1 MSAVAAR
8 EAGPRSDI
16 VGAVAAAWACA
27 PDRVADGTR
36 ASGLRLSILQNADPA
51 AQEASAA
58 ADEDHHTL
66 CFPLSRYSSEVVL
79 DGRRSDARPIGP
91 GQLCLVEAGR
101 QPWGVNHGPWRSLH
115 VYIPRLLV
123 AGIAKAD
130 AGPGRGASP
139 PAELAV
145 PVVFRHPGVERICL
159 ALAEEV
165 EAPRPYGGL
174 RIDALAQ
181 DLVIQLLRDFPP
193 GPDGRGGA
201 APASARAAR
210 GGLAPWQV
218 RRACEVLE
226 ARLDGRVGLDE
237 LAAAAGCS
245 APHFSRA
252 FRRSTGL
259 APFDWLR
266 RRRME
271 RAEALL
277 ADPRM
282 PLAAVALAVGFSD
295 QPHFTGAFR
304 RATGFTPGAWRRERA
319 R

>member
-1 MSAVAAR
+1 MSGMAR
-8 EAGPRSDI
+8 RDGAGAGAPDI
-16 VGAVAAAWACA
+16 VGAVASAWACA

-36 ASGLRLSILQNADPA
+36 ASGLRLSILEKAGPGP
-51 AQEASAA
+51 QEASAA
-58 ADEDHHTL
+58 ADEHHHTL
-66 CFPLSRYSSEVVL
+66 CFPLSRYGSEVVL
-79 DGRRSDARPIGP
+79 DGRRSEARRIGP

-101 QPWGVNHGPWRSLH
+101 QPWGVNHGAWRSLH
-115 VYIPRLLV
+115 VYIPRRLV
-123 AGIAKAD
+123 AGIAESER
-130 AGPGRGASP
+130 GPGRA
-139 PAELAV
+139 AELAV
-145 PVVFRHPGVERICL
+145 PVVFRHPGVERVCH
-159 ALAEEV
+159 ALAAEA

-181 DLVIQLLRDFPP
+181 DLVIQLLRDFP
-193 GPDGRGGA
+193 GGGGA
-201 APASARAAR
+201 RPGAGGATR
-210 GGLAPWQV
+210 GGLAAWQV
-218 RRACEVLE
+218 RRACDAME
-226 ARLDGRVGLDE
+226 ARLDGRITLGE

-259 APFDWLR
+259 PPFDWLR

-277 ADPRM
+277 ADPLM